1 MDAMNRAA
9 TNYAVMATIDFRG
22 LSRIVGWVERGY
34 IHRLSVSHSGVCHS
48 QNVDQLRN
56 AFSV

>member
-22 LSRIVGWVERGY
+22 LSRIMGWAERGD
-34 IHRLSVSHSGVCHS
+34 IHRSKRL
-48 QNVDQLRN
+48 
-56 AFSV
+56 AFLAGIIQA